1 MTSVDL
7 FISLDSAIESPAYQ
21 SQFKKGPSRSLTW
34 VYSVIVYRALWRAC
48 LSSSQ
53 SVLKQCWSLGQ
64 HCSGLVSTL
73 IIIFTAV
80 FEPVAFAVHLK
91 DMEVVGQSIQQCA
104 YQPFG
109 TKDFSPFI
117 EGQVSDYDD
126 GTTLVTLVYDLEEQF
141 DAQFSE
147 SADKAQ

>member
-1 MTSVDL
+1 M
-7 FISLDSAIESPAYQ
+7 
-21 SQFKKGPSRSLTW
+21 
-34 VYSVIVYRALWRAC
+34 
-48 LSSSQ
+48 
-53 SVLKQCWSLGQ
+53 
-64 HCSGLVSTL
+64 
-73 IIIFTAV
+73 IIFTVV

-126 GTTLVTLVYDLEEQF
+126 GTTLVKLVYDLEEQF